1 MYCEKLKSIYFEF
14 KDLNLKEL
22 EFGLIEPLQKMDN
35 LIILTI
41 IFRKC
46 NLSINQLKELS
57 LISSFSNLKYLDLRI

>member
-1 MYCEKLKSIYFEF
+1 MYCEKLKSLYFEF

-41 IFRKC
+41 NFRKC
-46 NLSINQLKELS
+46 NLSVSQLKEIS
-57 LISSFSNLKYLDLRI
+57 LISSFTNLKYLDLRI

>member
-41 IFRKC
+41 NFRKC